1 MQICDN
7 IIINYMLTNIFT
19 FKLSMIDVNSNKD
32 NKLKTHVLWIEENID
47 HYVQMDTEACE
58 FFKQKFGCGLQPTQ
72 IIINGFFD
80 SYTHFSISIKII
92 EKRKG
97 KSNIINH
104 LMLMQMGNIA
114 IKDIMESIYIK
125 FLCMILIVS
134 DSNGK
139 NMIKGVNLDN
149 AYAQVISN
157 MSKILKN
164 PPNVNKIPIKSYVID
179 HIQEEEKNI
188 NKILDMLM

>member
-1 MQICDN
+1 
-7 IIINYMLTNIFT
+7 
-19 FKLSMIDVNSNKD
+19 
-32 NKLKTHVLWIEENID
+32 
-47 HYVQMDTEACE
+47 
-58 FFKQKFGCGLQPTQ
+58 
-72 IIINGFFD
+72 
-80 SYTHFSISIKII
+80 
-92 EKRKG
+92 
-97 KSNIINH
+97 
-104 LMLMQMGNIA
+104 
-114 IKDIMESIYIK
+114 
-125 FLCMILIVS
+125 MILIVS